1 MSIDQLVIFLLSIC
15 IVLVVLWLLWKL
27 VNWLVAPLQAG
38 QAGGQIGKISTP
50 VLGSGQRSLETT
62 TTNLGGRQQNIG
74 KKNKTHQKK
83 PLITVTGGRGHNTNR
98 GKKPQPPFGSS
109 TPTHRIPTK

>member
-27 VNWLVAPLQAG
+27 VNWLVAPSLTSSAPQN
-38 QAGGQIGKISTP
+38 GKISTL
-50 VLGSGQRSLETT
+50 VLGSGHRSVETT
-62 TTNLGGRQQNIG
+62 TTDLGGRQQNIG

-98 GKKPQPPFGSS
+98 GKKPPPPFGSS